1 MFGYYDDFRY
11 GRGMGRGRGM
21 GFGYG
26 RRRGFGQ
33 GYGCGFRYGMGRG
46 LGGFDA
52 GLFGESG
59 TERLKLYR
67 DQLEVLKKDLD
78 AELKYVDDRIQSLG
92 K

>member
-1 MFGYYDDFRY
+1 MFGYYDDFGY

-21 GFGYG
+21 GFGNG
-26 RRRGFGQ
+26 RGRGFGQ
-33 GYGCGFRYGMGRG
+33 GCGFGYGMRRG
-46 LGGFDA
+46 LGGFDS
-52 GLFGESG
+52 GLFGESD

-78 AELKYVDDRIQSLG
+78 AELKYIDDRIQSLG